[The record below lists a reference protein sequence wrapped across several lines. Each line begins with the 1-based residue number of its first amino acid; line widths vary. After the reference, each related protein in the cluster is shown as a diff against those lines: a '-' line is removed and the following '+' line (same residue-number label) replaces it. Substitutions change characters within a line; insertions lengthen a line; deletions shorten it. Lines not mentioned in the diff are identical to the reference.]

1 MRSAPPLA
9 PWMNWLPSSTIA
21 AHCDAT
27 ASEPSGGPPSGG
39 GPDTALVA
47 SASSA
52 KPHSAASASWSIW
65 SFGTLMPS
73 PYWRC
78 PRASLDDDFLKQ
90 HGVDAAWRDR
100 KIDPAGKLLLE
111 TVKAGGAVE
120 IGRAQFAQIGLE
132 RVHHPRHGGLDL

>member
-1 MRSAPPLA
+1 MTCLR
-9 PWMNWLPSSTIA
+9 SSTTAPHGDA
-21 AHCDAT
+21 A
-27 ASEPSGGPPSGG
+27 PSGPSGAPPSGA
-39 GPDTALVA
+39 GPGAGLVA
-47 SASSA
+47 SGSSA